1 VNVYHDNNRVKLYI
15 HQIPLLCSSYADQPS
30 ALLHTPF
37 SIAIR
42 GLCER
47 VYNTPHFSKIDDF
60 LFSFKETAS
69 VLIAPTQRSTQ
80 VYQSLLL
87 SPPQTHQSSPCS
99 RSLKLQNQLRYGT
112 STVWAVCHRHA
123 ATHHGGDRLIPR
135 SKRRSFQPQRPTKSH
150 IQRIDSYS
158 RCTIFPQ
165 CLGRRRLGNAWYFR
179 FGCAIYVMRVF
190 RPKPYVSLPCT
201 RMSTGLRG
209 QRLTEVIPRKM
220 LHAVI
225 E

>member
-1 VNVYHDNNRVKLYI
+1 MNVYHDNNRVKLYI
-15 HQIPLLCSSYADQPS
+15 HQIPLLCSSYTDQPS

-42 GLCER
+42 SHCER
-47 VYNTPHFSKIDDF
+47 VYITPHFSKIDD
-60 LFSFKETAS
+60 LFSFRVTAS
-69 VLIAPTQRSTQ
+69 DRSNSAVRTRLSVLAIS
-80 VYQSLLL
+80 S
-87 SPPQTHQSSPCS
+87 PQTHQSSPCS